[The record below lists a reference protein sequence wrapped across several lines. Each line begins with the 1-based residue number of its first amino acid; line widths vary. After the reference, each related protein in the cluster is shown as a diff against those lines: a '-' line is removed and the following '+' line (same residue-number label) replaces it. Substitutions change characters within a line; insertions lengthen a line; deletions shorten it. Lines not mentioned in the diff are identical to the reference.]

1 MKRWLWLLLVL
12 LCPAWAQADIE
23 INERYERG
31 EKIIGKVI
39 PTNLPEN
46 AMMRGMFRVSGKA
59 STWQPDAKVLEYAIW
74 AEDGQHTVT
83 AVGTW
88 VVTDTGELGGALID
102 FGYYEY
108 TATFIVGPGGPGPDP
123 PPPPPPPPPVDQKWQ
138 VVMIHRSEKLSTLP
152 LGQRT
157 LLTSLK
163 VRQNLKAKGHDVLE
177 VLDNNVLAGGSPAKL
192 RPFVNA
198 VVKSGTELPVIAIA
212 PLAGGT
218 VQVYPLP
225 ADEAALTKLLGGGQ

>member
-1 MKRWLWLLLVL
+1 MRPKWVWLLLIL

-31 EKIIGKVI
+31 EKIIGKVV

-108 TATFIVGPGGPGPDP
+108 TATFVVGPGGPGPDP
-123 PPPPPPPPPVDQKWQ
+123 PPPGGPYQLMFFYEGDSLDNYPQA
-138 VVMIHRSEKLSTLP
+138 
-152 LGQRT
+152 QRN
-157 LLTSLK
+157 LITSLALRNRL
-163 VRQNLKAKGHDVLE
+163 VSQGHVVLE
-177 VLDNNVLAGGSPAKL
+177 MVEAKALDKPAPDRYKLFFDAVRGKTMPRLAFAPKEGGEL
-192 RPFVNA
+192 REV
-198 VVKSGTELPVIAIA
+198 
-212 PLAGGT
+212 
-218 VQVYPLP
+218 PLP
-225 ADEAALTKLLGGGQ
+225 ANEAELNELLKSVVLRRR